1 MSMVTLLYRGPY
13 QGSRIPF
20 AVESLERAYG
30 PVHFV
35 WLVPGNVTEES
46 ARTNIDALMKSYPR
60 TSVDR
65 LPGSMRSAASAI
77 VRLRGG
83 LVDRSKPI
91 VCLGFTSLR
100 FGTAVARGPLVWCVS
115 GIPEEKLL
123 YDDSRKSRA
132 WVSGMWRLARAG
144 RSPNLVVTVSDP
156 MSRLIERRMGAVPT
170 FAAPTCVDRSMFT
183 PGDGGDRRY
192 LTYLGTGAPWQGIDL
207 LAGIWREI
215 ARQDPDV
222 RFRVISRDERTH
234 VLLEAVGQK
243 RAELRHGTR
252 AEVGALLHQ
261 GAAGF
266 IIRRPDIVNEVSYPT
281 KFAEYVASGVP
292 VMATDLD
299 WDLSGVIRETGCGT
313 VLPAGI
319 DPATAAS
326 QVLEMDPPGSE
337 PMQAA
342 CREAAERLDRRV
354 WVEKLAAAMPT

>member
-1 MSMVTLLYRGPY
+1 MSTVTLLYRGPY

-20 AVESLERAYG
+20 VVESLERAYG
-30 PVHFV
+30 SVNFV
-35 WLVPGNVTEES
+35 WLVPGNVTVAS
-46 ARTNIDALMKSYPR
+46 ANTNIDSLMKSYPR
-60 TSVDR
+60 TTVHTV
-65 LPGSMRSAASAI
+65 PGSMRSAGSAI
-77 VRLRGG
+77 LRLRGG
-83 LVDRSKPI
+83 LIDRSKPV

-123 YDDSRKSRA
+123 YDDSRRSHA

-144 RSPNLVVTVSDP
+144 RSPDLVVTVSDP
-156 MSRLIERRMGAVPT
+156 MSRLIERRMGAVAT

-183 PGDGGDRRY
+183 PGDEEERRY

-207 LAGIWREI
+207 LAEIWREI
-215 ARQDPDV
+215 ARQDAGI

-234 VLLEAVGQK
+234 VLLEAVGRK

-252 AEVGALLHQ
+252 AEVGGLLHK

-266 IIRRPDIVNEVSYPT
+266 IIRRPHIVNEVSYPT
-281 KFAEYVASGVP
+281 KFAEYAASGVP
-292 VMATDLD
+292 VVATDLD

-313 VLPAGI
+313 VLPVGV
-319 DPATAAS
+319 DPETAATA
-326 QVLEMDPPGSE
+326 VLEMSPPGGE
-337 PMQAA
+337 RMQAA
-342 CREAAERLDRRV
+342 CRAAAERLDRRL